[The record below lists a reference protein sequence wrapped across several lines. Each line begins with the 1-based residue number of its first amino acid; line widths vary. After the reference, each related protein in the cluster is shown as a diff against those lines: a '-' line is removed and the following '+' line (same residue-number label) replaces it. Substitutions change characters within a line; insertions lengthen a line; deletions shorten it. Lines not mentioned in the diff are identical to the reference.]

1 MQILWQDI
9 RYGARMLV
17 KNRAFTLIAVV
28 TLALGIG
35 ANTAIFSVV
44 YGVLLRPLPYPES
57 NRLVWLS
64 ERSPNFP
71 SVSIAYPNFVDW
83 QRQQTVFDHLGIY
96 QRMSVNLTSDGD
108 PLRVQG
114 AYMSSGSFAALGVQ
128 PILGRFFANEDDQPN
143 AAGVAV
149 ISYGLWQNRFGGRSD
164 VINKAI
170 RLNGDTATIVGVMP
184 AGFSFP
190 SAVDIWASLGPQLG
204 NTGLHYQD
212 RGYHSGWFGVG
223 RLKSGVTLAQA
234 AAGMDIVA
242 QALEREFASNK
253 DYRVRID
260 PLLSTLVGG
269 VRRSLWMLLGAV
281 GLVLLVACAN
291 LANLM
296 LTRAM
301 AQQKDIAVRAA
312 LGATQ
317 TRIVRQLI
325 SESLLLSF
333 LGSAVGLLFAY
344 FGLPLILAVAND
356 SIPRA
361 ETISLNPIV
370 LLFTLFIAALTGV
383 LFGLVPALQASRVD
397 LQTML
402 RKASRGTSAARGRL
416 REALVVAEFALT
428 LVLLVGAGLFLRSF
442 LRLQQVDPGFSSER
456 LLSFRFDLP
465 ERKYTTEDLRAR
477 FYQELIEKMR
487 GLPGVQSVGVAS
499 RIPLDPTDRFPSPF
513 TVEGRPPLAPGELQ
527 MSELSVVSPDY
538 FQTVGIPLIRG
549 RSFNATDDRNHLRDK
564 SVSSDTGTRW
574 IQGINKIIIDE
585 EFAKRYWPNADPV
598 GQRIKLEWGA
608 VSPVCEIVGVVGHVK
623 PDRLSEPGQFAQAY
637 LSFQQAPRPG
647 MAVLVKFTTEPQSM
661 ITSVRQQVA
670 SLDPEQPVYN
680 ITTLSEIRA
689 RSIAPQR
696 LNLALL
702 GSFALLALVLA
713 AVGIYGVLSQLVL
726 QRTHEI
732 GIRVALG
739 AQVSDVLRLVLQDGM
754 KLALIGICIGITGSL
769 VWSKVIATLLF
780 GVTATDAVTYISVSA
795 LLLFVALLA
804 CLVPARRAMKV
815 DPLVALRYE

>member
-1 MQILWQDI
+1 
-9 RYGARMLV
+9 
-17 KNRAFTLIAVV
+17 
-28 TLALGIG
+28 
-35 ANTAIFSVV
+35 
-44 YGVLLRPLPYPES
+44 
-57 NRLVWLS
+57 
-64 ERSPNFP
+64 
-71 SVSIAYPNFVDW
+71 
-83 QRQQTVFDHLGIY
+83 
-96 QRMSVNLTSDGD
+96 
-108 PLRVQG
+108 
-114 AYMSSGSFAALGVQ
+114 
-128 PILGRFFANEDDQPN
+128 
-143 AAGVAV
+143 
-149 ISYGLWQNRFGGRSD
+149 
-164 VINKAI
+164 
-170 RLNGDTATIVGVMP
+170 MP

-190 SAVDIWASLGPQLG
+190 SAVDVWASLGPQLG

-212 RGYHSGWFGVG
+212 RGYHSGWFGVA

-242 QALEREFASNK
+242 QGLESEFVPNK
-253 DYRVRID
+253 DFRVRID
-260 PLLSTLVGG
+260 PLLGTLVGH
-269 VRRSLWMLLGAV
+269 VRRSLSMLLGAV

-312 LGATQ
+312 SGATQ

-325 SESLLLSF
+325 SEGLLLSF
-333 LGSAVGLLFAY
+333 LGSAVGLLLAY
-344 FGLPLILAVAND
+344 FGLPLILAVANN

-361 ETISLNPIV
+361 DTISLNPIV

-383 LFGLVPALQASRVD
+383 LFGLAPALQASRVD

-402 RKASRGTSAARGRL
+402 RKSSRGTSAARGRL
-416 REALVVAEFALT
+416 REALVVVEFALT

-499 RIPLDPTDRFPSPF
+499 RISLDPTDRFPSPF
-513 TVEGRPPLAPGELQ
+513 TIEGRPPLTPGELQ
-527 MSELSVVSPDY
+527 MSELSVVSADY

-598 GQRIKLEWGA
+598 GQRMKLEWGA

-647 MAVLVKFTTEPQSM
+647 MAVLVKTTTEPQSM

-670 SLDPEQPVYN
+670 SLDPEQPVYDTFRDSLAIN
-680 ITTLSEIRA
+680 RA
-689 RSIAPQR
+689 TAFESRAAR
-696 LNLALL
+696 KFC
-702 GSFALLALVLA
+702 FARAGARRRRHLRRAVA
-713 AVGIYGVLSQLVL
+713 AGF
-726 QRTHEI
+726 
-732 GIRVALG
+732 
-739 AQVSDVLRLVLQDGM
+739 
-754 KLALIGICIGITGSL
+754 
-769 VWSKVIATLLF
+769 ATNARDWDSRRAWR
-780 GVTATDAVTYISVSA
+780 AT
-795 LLLFVALLA
+795 
-804 CLVPARRAMKV
+804 ARRAATGSTGWHEARANRHLHRLNRLPRLVQSDRNSAVWRHGNGSGYIHQRLSAVAVRGLARVSGSSASRHEGRSAGGAEIRMRGCTV
-815 DPLVALRYE
+815 FPVTQCRPALFSTQLAPRYCSDPSTDW